1 MTEQFCN
8 EDPKES
14 VNSLSYKTKEI
25 QHALDKVT
33 KEVSELFPD
42 KLLYEAR
49 GIGAQIKTC
58 IERKIYQY
66 TVPIT
71 TASPI
76 ITTVQDLT
84 TFTTKTTKVVPVP
97 DFIYDELTRPP
108 ASPPSLPLVNS
119 NEEPT
124 PP

>member
-1 MTEQFCN
+1 MIITNQ
-8 EDPKES
+8 
-14 VNSLSYKTKEI
+14 SLTTPI
-25 QHALDKVT
+25 
-33 KEVSELFPD
+33 
-42 KLLYEAR
+42 
-49 GIGAQIKTC
+49 
-58 IERKIYQY
+58 
-66 TVPIT
+66 VPFT